1 MYIGNEIKVTIQ
13 LNNRLFYIHL
23 CCNVIMLN
31 SNTTIKR
38 LIKYFII
45 RIVRSSTWKYP
56 TMNLTE
62 EDIFFYFFSFS

>member
-1 MYIGNEIKVTIQ
+1 
-13 LNNRLFYIHL
+13 
-23 CCNVIMLN
+23 MLN

-62 EDIFFYFFSFS
+62 KDIILFFLFLVEENKYKNFINKLSNLW